1 MKKHYITA
9 EKLLQDSVQLA
20 LQIAE
25 SGWQPDLI
33 AGIWRGGAP
42 VGIAV
47 QEVLDF
53 VGIRTDH
60 IAIRTSSYTSI
71 GNRTQVKVHG
81 LEYLERQLRR
91 DEKLLLV
98 DDVFDTG
105 LSINQVLLEL
115 KINCRHQLPD
125 IRIATPY
132 FKPDNNLTAR
142 TPDYFLHTTSD
153 WLVFPHE
160 LQGLTDHEILQSK
173 PGLNTLTSQLFQARD
188 KLLTDALEASLS
200 DSVDNNTP

>member
-1 MKKHYITA
+1 MKKLYISA
-9 EKLLQDSVQLA
+9 EQLLQYSVELA

-33 AGIWRGGAP
+33 VGIWRGGTP
-42 VGIAV
+42 VAIAV

-81 LEYLERQLRR
+81 LEYLGPQIRSDERV
-91 DEKLLLV
+91 LLV

-105 LSINQVLLEL
+105 LSFNQILTEL
-115 KINCRHQLPD
+115 KTNYRQNVPD
-125 IRIATPY
+125 IRIAAPF
-132 FKPDNNLTAR
+132 FKPDNNLTSR
-142 TPDYFLHTTSD
+142 LPDYYLHTTSD

-160 LQGLTDHEILQSK
+160 LQGLTDNEIRQDK
-173 PGLNTLTSQLFQARD
+173 PGLKTLVEQLFQMRD
-188 KLLTDALEASLS
+188 KLLTNALENNLPES
-200 DSVDNNTP
+200 DNTIS